1 MNLIVTSAS
10 ATPLYEQIEQQI
22 KNMILDGELSQ
33 GAPLPSIRV
42 LAKELRVSII
52 TVKRAYDD
60 LEADGF
66 LETAPSKGTFV
77 AVQNMELIRN
87 IAVSQI
93 EEKIAVAV
101 ASSRAIHMPLEELV
115 EIVSLL
121 YRDMEEEA
129 RKQSPPPPETP

>member
-1 MNLIVTSAS
+1 MDLIVTSAS

-22 KNMILDGELSQ
+22 KNMILNGELSQ
-33 GAPLPSIRV
+33 GAPLPSIRM

-60 LEADGF
+60 LEAEGF

-77 AVQNMELIRN
+77 AIQNMELIRN
-87 IAVSQI
+87 IAVAQI
-93 EEKIAVAV
+93 EEKIAEAV
-101 ASSRAIHMPLEELV
+101 ASSRAIKMSLDELL

-129 RKQSPPPPETP
+129 QSPSPSKAP